1 MDEFFLILHDSTESA
16 FSALSPEEMQGVV
29 SRYNAWAQS
38 MAEQGRLRGGYKLE
52 DGTGRQMVGGTVTDG
67 PFPETKE
74 VVGGVFIIAA
84 ANFDEAVEVAR
95 TCPHLE
101 FGRIEVRRVDPV

>member
-1 MDEFFLILHDSTESA
+1 MDEFFLILHDAADSPFFA
-16 FSALSPEEMQGVV
+16 MSPEEMQGVV
-29 SRYNAWAQS
+29 TRYNEWAQQL
-38 MAEQGRLRGGYKLE
+38 AEPGRLRGGYKLE
-52 DGTGRQMVGGTVTDG
+52 DGTGRQMVGRTVTDG

-74 VVGGVFIIAA
+74 VVGGVFVIAA
-84 ANFDEAVEVAR
+84 ANYDDAVEVAR